1 MSEDKRFLWIAVDF
15 DGTITSSD
23 AWPNIASEN
32 PDAIHV
38 IKRLRKDGHKVIL
51 HTCRRGIYLEQAL
64 EWLKNHNVT
73 LDAIND
79 NPWAREF
86 YGDNV
91 PGPKMFADYYIDDK
105 SLGIKKT
112 STGAVDWKYIKRNY
126 KKLFTGNQL

>member
-1 MSEDKRFLWIAVDF
+1 MIDKKSLWIAVDF

-23 AWPNIASEN
+23 AWPDIASEN
-32 PDAIHV
+32 PGAIHV

-64 EWLKNHNVT
+64 EWLKNHDVM

-91 PGPKMFADYYIDDK
+91 PGPKMYADYYIDDRA
-105 SLGIKKT
+105 LGIKKT
-112 STGAVDWKYIKRNY
+112 STGSVDWKYIKRNY
-126 KKLFTGNQL
+126 KKLFTKN